1 MTDLFEQRSARAALL
16 APKSEAANEPLLF
29 AARLSEAQA
38 KMAAALRTLEGRLAS
53 DVASVREASKPI
65 LRVAAEH
72 GPELL
77 AIEADKRLHD
87 ETAIAEGRLLT

>member
-16 APKSEAANEPLLF
+16 APQSKAANEPLLF
-29 AARLSEAQA
+29 AARLSDAQQKVA
-38 KMAAALRTLEGRLAS
+38 SALRAREALDLS
-53 DVASVREASKPI
+53 SVRDASKTI
-65 LRVAAEH
+65 LLAAAEH

-87 ETAIAEGRLLT
+87 ETAVAEGRLLT